1 MNSLAERLAEVRR
14 RIQSAAADAE
24 RDAAEVQLVVVT
36 KNQPPELVAELYE
49 LGERDFGEN
58 RDQEAS
64 PKASAVAA
72 TLASLGETERPRWH
86 FVGQLQTNKV
96 RSVLEY
102 ASVLHSLDRVS
113 LLKEL
118 TKQLI
123 GSESQLDCFIQ
134 LNLTEN
140 PERGGV
146 QEANLVDFAK
156 QVTDT
161 PQVRL
166 LGLMAVADPQNSP
179 ASEFSKVLT
188 ARDLLLNLAPGADRL
203 SIGMSGDFEVAI
215 RFGATHLR
223 IGSAITESV
232 RSNA

>member
-1 MNSLAERLAEVRR
+1 MTSLAERLAEVRR
-14 RIQSAAADAE
+14 RIQSAAADAQ

-36 KNQPPELVAELYE
+36 KNHSPELVAELYE

-72 TLASLGETERPRWH
+72 ILASLGETERPRWH

-118 TKQLI
+118 RKQLMR
-123 GSESQLDCFIQ
+123 SEGQLDCFIQ

-140 PERGGV
+140 PDRGGI
-146 QEANLVDFAK
+146 QMADLGDFAK
-156 QVTDT
+156 QVLDT
-161 PQVRL
+161 PQIRL

-179 ASEFSKVLT
+179 SSEFSKVLA
-188 ARDLLLNLAPGADRL
+188 ARDLLVALAPEADRL

-215 RFGATHLR
+215 GFGATHLR
-223 IGSAITESV
+223 IGSAITESAK
-232 RSNA
+232 SYA